1 MKKYYIVALI
11 PARSGSKGIKDKNIK
26 QYKGKPL
33 ISHSIQHGLESRL
46 ITKVV
51 VTTDSEEYRKIAL
64 DSGANDVIIRPKEIS
79 DDLSRDFEFFM
90 HYINQLNK
98 TNEQVPDFIVLL
110 RPTYPSR
117 KVSDINKAIEVFI
130 ANYNELDSLKSV
142 VICEQTPFKMWSLAK
157 NGCIKPILSSK
168 GKEELFNSPRQLLP
182 KVYWQ
187 NACIDIVKTSTV
199 VNMHSVTGERVLP
212 YIMSSNEVYDIDTI
226 NDFNMSLNNRIK
238 K

>member
-1 MKKYYIVALI
+1 
-11 PARSGSKGIKDKNIK
+11 
-26 QYKGKPL
+26 
-33 ISHSIQHGLESRL
+33 
-46 ITKVV
+46 
-51 VTTDSEEYRKIAL
+51 
-64 DSGANDVIIRPKEIS
+64 
-79 DDLSRDFEFFM
+79 M

-142 VICEQTPFKMWSLAK
+142 VICEQTPFKMWSLTK